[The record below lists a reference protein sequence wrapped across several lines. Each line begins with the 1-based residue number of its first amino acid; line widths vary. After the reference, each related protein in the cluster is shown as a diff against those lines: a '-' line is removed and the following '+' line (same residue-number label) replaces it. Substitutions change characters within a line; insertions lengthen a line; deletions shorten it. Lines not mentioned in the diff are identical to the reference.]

1 MAGNIK
7 GITIKLG
14 ADTTQLSTALKN
26 VNSSAQATQKN
37 LTAVNKALKLNPGNV
52 DLLREKQNL
61 LNQRIEE
68 TKTKLD
74 ALKQAQAQLDASGVD
89 KNSEEYKKLRAD
101 ILNAET
107 SLQQLNKESKSFG
120 SVGAQAVAAV
130 GEKFKAVGGKITEVG
145 TGLSKSVTA
154 PILGVGAASVAA
166 FKEVDAGL
174 DIIVKKTGM
183 TGDELEDMKTRAQNI
198 ATTIPTSFE
207 TAGTAIGEVNTRFGL
222 TGDELES
229 LSTKFIQFAEINSTD
244 VNSSIDGVQQVLSA
258 FGLTAADAGP
268 MLDTLNKVGQ
278 DTGIGM
284 DSLAATLVSNATAF
298 QGFGLN
304 AADAAHLLGQLEKSG
319 IDTSVVMT
327 GMSKVQVAAMK
338 DGISMQDAFTNAL
351 SSSDSAIE
359 IFGAKAGPKLYS
371 AFQQGTL
378 SADMFTTSQHSL
390 NDALGSVSDTYE
402 GTLDPITNLTT
413 TMNELKTIGADLV
426 SAVGPQLTDI
436 FKRVGEVVKSLSDK
450 WKGLSDEQKETI
462 VKVAGIAA
470 AVGPLLVVFGKVISV
485 IGTIMTMAPALAA
498 GFAALSGPVG
508 IAVAAVAG
516 LIAIGVA
523 LGTHW
528 DEVVAWTKNLA
539 KSIADG
545 FNKILNSVKTAVT
558 NTWNAVSSAFRNIVS
573 AITNAVNTA
582 KNTVSNVFNAI
593 KSTITTVLN
602 GVFSSV
608 SSIFNNVK
616 NTISNV
622 LNSAFSV
629 VQTVVNNIKNAF
641 NFSLSIPNIA
651 TGALDVAKGAV
662 DSVVGWI
669 KGAFNFSLSLP
680 SVATGVFSGVVSTVQ
695 GIVDKVKGAMNFS
708 WSLPALKVPQIV
720 VTGGKA
726 PWGLAGQGTPPSIDI
741 KWHRDAYNNPLL
753 FTRPT
758 VMATPNGLHGFGDGA
773 GGELVIGVNKLRQM
787 LGTTGNNIN
796 INVYANPG
804 MNETALANAVAVK
817 LDKWLGERV

>member
-61 LNQRIEE
+61 LNQRIKE

-229 LSTKFIQFAEINSTD
+229 LSTKFIEFAALNNTD

-508 IAVAAVAG
+508 IAVAVIAG

-523 LGTHW
+523 LGKHW

-582 KNTVSNVFNAI
+582 KNTVSSVFNAI
-593 KSTITTVLN
+593 KSTI
-602 GVFSSV
+602 SS
-608 SSIFNNVK
+608 
-616 NTISNV
+616 V

>member
-61 LNQRIEE
+61 LNQRIKE

-229 LSTKFIQFAEINSTD
+229 LSTKFIEFAALNNTD

-508 IAVAAVAG
+508 IAVAVIAG

-523 LGTHW
+523 LGKHW

-582 KNTVSNVFNAI
+582 KSTVSNVFNAI
-593 KSTITTVLN
+593 KSTI
-602 GVFSSV
+602 SS
-608 SSIFNNVK
+608 
-616 NTISNV
+616 V

-758 VMATPNGLHGFGDGA
+758 VMATPSGLHGFGDGA

>member
-74 ALKQAQAQLDASGVD
+74 ALKQAQAQLDAGGVD

-107 SLQQLNKESKSFG
+107 ALQQLNKESKSFG

-174 DIIVKKTGM
+174 DIIVTKTGAS
-183 TGDELEDMKTRAQNI
+183 GDALEDMKTRAQNI

-508 IAVAAVAG
+508 IAVAVIAG

-523 LGTHW
+523 LGKHW

-582 KNTVSNVFNAI
+582 KNTVSSVFNAI
-593 KSTITTVLN
+593 KSTI
-602 GVFSSV
+602 SS
-608 SSIFNNVK
+608 
-616 NTISNV
+616 V

-641 NFSLSIPNIA
+641 NFSLSIPSIA

-680 SVATGVFSGVVSTVQ
+680 SVATGVFSSVTSTVQ
-695 GIVDKVKGAMNFS
+695 GIVDKVKGAFNFS
-708 WSLPALKVPQIV
+708 WSLPVLKVPKV
-720 VTGGKA
+720 SVDGGQA
-726 PWGLAGQGTPPSIDI
+726 PWGIGGKGRLPSFNVT
-741 KWHRDAYNNPLL
+741 WHRDAYNNPLL

-787 LGTTGNNIN
+787 LGTTGNSIN